1 MSKFTTVHAAF
12 GSTELEIGLL
22 ILMVIVTVVD
32 SKVAVNFVNMV
43 IYTTWDMCS
52 MKGNINDIVVSNMT
66 NVSTEIVIHCYVLLL
81 VLTLNICSNRPD
93 RPVMIGPLLRVEEGS
108 TMSLNSRCYALLEV
122 K

>member
-81 VLTLNICSNRPD
+81 VLTLNICSNRLD